1 MGNLVDTGLGWY
13 ADENWLSNQAVNIG
27 TLVKP
32 MAANVNAAGEYL
44 ASVSFGG
51 SSFYKTNNGPAYLF
65 VSTTGH
71 LIVDGYSVNW
81 VLLGTSQ
88 EAVAVSGAGT
98 VQLTIYGET
107 WYRTAQYWNWPLTG
121 YNQAAFANVI
131 PDGSYTGQQYYEMC
145 VDYIGGYPGSRLS
158 ANSEPGQSVDTGLG
172 WSANSDYLVYNGGMT
187 FATIAAGVWGT
198 RTYTKRADGYAISVF
213 VNSGWKYIGPLTIST
228 KSEYVE
234 QMVNG
239 TSLSPATGTVTY
251 LNRTWYYNSG
261 WWMPSGDVEEV
272 TNVNILPYNVG
283 QPSDIDID
291 AIVLAVLA
299 AADVVVDAPIV
310 GTTEYDKST
319 GGYSVTCFCKW
330 ITSYGGDIYFSP
342 VLISSQPN
350 NTLYT
355 RGGSTPSVNV
365 TEHEYGG
372 ITFYMRKAPLDIL
385 DGSETISANYPIV
398 DLSGVAQTNGTIFT
412 AIAYQSSLGV
422 GYIPGDEDPYAPG
435 GTSGP
440 GGGTDTD
447 FDITGDTILDS
458 PLPTFSFANSGFARI
473 YNPNLSQLQK
483 LANYLWTDTTFLQTI
498 VNHAK
503 QLLEDPIESIIT
515 LNRLP
520 ISVPNGTD
528 EVVKV
533 LYIPTN
539 TSMPPVTNQFVD
551 VDCGTLQIKH
561 EYDSALDYNPYTDI
575 SLVLPFIGVVQL
587 DPDEVMDKT
596 LSLTYRVDV
605 VSGMCVAKVAVDGCV
620 LYQYSG
626 NCAISMPFNSADF
639 SNYISAMVTAAKSI
653 TGVAAAGAAGAMA
666 AAAEG
671 TEAVKAI
678 VAKATSGE
686 PESTGP
692 SLPAPS
698 NKSTNVFKET
708 FGKGGVGEG
717 TLKAA
722 KKGVANTVGAV
733 VSSKRTI
740 EHAGHFSGNSGFLG
754 VRRPYAII
762 KRPKMCNPKEYGR
775 FNGRPCMMYL
785 YLGNLSGYTEVQEI
799 HLTGILTT
807 NDELIEI
814 ENLLKSG
821 VIL

>member
-1 MGNLVDTGLGWY
+1 MSIAYKGFNIWL
-13 ADENWLSNQAVNIG
+13 AD
-27 TLVKP
+27 P
-32 MAANVNAAGEYL
+32 
-44 ASVSFGG
+44 
-51 SSFYKTNNGPAYLF
+51 
-65 VSTTGH
+65 TTGVERDYIGRFELAVIPLTSH
-71 LIVDGYSVNW
+71 FSFNNK
-81 VLLGTSQ
+81 TSQ
-88 EAVAVSGAGT
+88 EAISLIDSHMDGGSSDRNIT
-98 VQLTIYGET
+98 
-107 WYRTAQYWNWPLTG
+107 TG
-121 YNQAAFANVI
+121 FSWHDA
-131 PDGSYTGQQYYEMC
+131 S
-145 VDYIGGYPGSRLS
+145 S
-158 ANSEPGQSVDTGLG
+158 
-172 WSANSDYLVYNGGMT
+172 SDYSQAFGEVYPAVLQQDISSIISSMPDSKLKLVAQNG
-187 FATIAAGVWGT
+187 
-198 RTYTKRADGYAISVF
+198 YYAISQSSSVYF
-213 VNSGWKYIGPLTIST
+213 SVLMTLGLELYDDEGTFMGRIDSLLTGSNPYSFVWVGYVGDLNNSRVYTFRAYGSTSNPRFNLVNSTINVS
-228 KSEYVE
+228 SY
-234 QMVNG
+234 
-239 TSLSPATGTVTY
+239 
-251 LNRTWYYNSG
+251 
-261 WWMPSGDVEEV
+261 PSIIEWF
-272 TNVNILPYNVG
+272 NAVG
-283 QPSDIDID
+283 
-291 AIVLAVLA
+291 
-299 AADVVVDAPIV
+299 PIV
-310 GTTEYDKST
+310 PPP
-319 GGYSVTCFCKW
+319 
-330 ITSYGGDIYFSP
+330 P
-342 VLISSQPN
+342 V
-350 NTLYT
+350 
-355 RGGSTPSVNV
+355 
-365 TEHEYGG
+365 
-372 ITFYMRKAPLDIL
+372 
-385 DGSETISANYPIV
+385 
-398 DLSGVAQTNGTIFT
+398 
-412 AIAYQSSLGV
+412 
-422 GYIPGDEDPYAPG
+422 DPYEEG

-473 YNPNLSQLQK
+473 YNPNLSQLQR
-483 LANYLWTDTTFLQTI
+483 LANYLWTDTNFLQTI

-520 ISVPNGTD
+520 ISVPNGEA

-605 VSGMCVAKVAVDGCV
+605 VSGMCVAKVAVDSCV

-653 TGVAAAGAAGAMA
+653 TGVVAAGAAGAMT

-708 FGKGGVGEG
+708 FGRGGVGEG

-762 KRPKMCNPKEYGR
+762 KRPKMCNPEEYGR

-785 YLGNLSGYTEVQEI
+785 HLENLSGYTEVQEI
-799 HLTGILTT
+799 HLTGILAT

-821 VIL
+821 VIM

>member
-1 MGNLVDTGLGWY
+1 MADVDTGLGWY
-13 ADENWLSNQAVNIG
+13 ADGSWLTNQAVNIG
-27 TLVKP
+27 TLEKP
-32 MAANVNAAGEYL
+32 ITGKQVPNSAL
-44 ASVSFGG
+44 RG
-51 SSFYKTNNGPAYLF
+51 S
-65 VSTTGH
+65 
-71 LIVDGYSVNW
+71 I
-81 VLLGTSQ
+81 
-88 EAVAVSGAGT
+88 
-98 VQLTIYGET
+98 I
-107 WYRTAQYWNWPLTG
+107 
-121 YNQAAFANVI
+121 
-131 PDGSYTGQQYYEMC
+131 
-145 VDYIGGYPGSRLS
+145 
-158 ANSEPGQSVDTGLG
+158 DTGLG
-172 WSANSDYLVYNGGMT
+172 WSADSDYLVYNGRMT
-187 FATIAAGVWGT
+187 LATITSYYGVLN
-198 RTYTKRADGYAISVF
+198 TYTKRETGYAVSVF
-213 VNSGWKYIGPLTIST
+213 VENGWDYVGPLTIST
-228 KSEYVE
+228 NYEYAY
-234 QMVNG
+234 QARG
-239 TSLSPATGTVTY
+239 STYLPLTGTVSY
-251 LNRTWYYNSG
+251 LGTTWYYCADG
-261 WWMPSGDVEEV
+261 WFPRGEPRAYTHPS
-272 TNVNILPYNVG
+272 IPAY
-283 QPSDIDID
+283 D
-291 AIVLAVLA
+291 AGSPADMSTLVLNVLATAGVIA
-299 AADVVVDAPIV
+299 TPTFETI
-310 GTTEYDKST
+310 EYDKST
-319 GGYSVTCFCKW
+319 AGYSVTCLCKW
-330 ITSYGGDIYFSP
+330 ITSYGGDVYFSP
-342 VLISSQPN
+342 ILISSQPN

-355 RGGSTPSVNV
+355 RNSTAPSVNN
-365 TEHEYGG
+365 TEHSYQGMM
-372 ITFYMRKAPLDIL
+372 FYMRKAPLDVL
-385 DGSETISANYPIV
+385 DGTETITSNYPVV
-398 DLSGVAQTNGTIFT
+398 DLSGVAQTNDTIFA
-412 AIAYQSSLGV
+412 AIAYQSGLTV
-422 GYIPGDEDPYAPG
+422 GYLPAGEDPYAGG

-473 YNPNLSQLQK
+473 YNPDLSQLQR

-520 ISVPNGTD
+520 ISVPNGEA

-762 KRPKMCNPKEYGR
+762 KRPKMCNPEEYGR

-799 HLTGILTT
+799 HLTGILAT

-821 VIL
+821 VIM

>member
-1 MGNLVDTGLGWY
+1 MADVDTGLGWY
-13 ADENWLSNQAVNIG
+13 ADSAFLKDQTGLIG
-27 TLVKP
+27 TIASGGGLP
-32 MAANVNAAGEYL
+32 SGYTIINGIYCDGNESDLIDTGIL
-44 ASVSFGG
+44 ASDIVAFEIVSLFRGTPSREAWLAG
-51 SSFYKTNNGPAYLF
+51 AWSSFY
-65 VSTTGH
+65 
-71 LIVDGYSVNW
+71 
-81 VLLGTSQ
+81 
-88 EAVAVSGAGT
+88 
-98 VQLTIYGET
+98 
-107 WYRTAQYWNWPLTG
+107 
-121 YNQAAFANVI
+121 
-131 PDGSYTGQQYYEMC
+131 
-145 VDYIGGYPGSRLS
+145 GGYGPGFYSDRRQIVWFPGSRYHLPTTDNTWLDITGDCVS
-158 ANSEPGQSVDTGLG
+158 GVYKCNGVTLVGYEPARGNAPFSFYLFGGNWSGRYMVTDPLMVLAYAKIVSNDAAYTYVSVERD
-172 WSANSDYLVYNGGMT
+172 
-187 FATIAAGVWGT
+187 
-198 RTYTKRADGYAISVF
+198 ADGAVGMYEV
-213 VNSGWKYIGPLTIST
+213 T
-228 KSEYVE
+228 
-234 QMVNG
+234 
-239 TSLSPATGTVTY
+239 TGTFYIRGYKYTGAGG
-251 LNRTWYYNSG
+251 T
-261 WWMPSGDVEEV
+261 
-272 TNVNILPYNVG
+272 
-283 QPSDIDID
+283 
-291 AIVLAVLA
+291 
-299 AADVVVDAPIV
+299 APIPSITPSV
-310 GTTEYDKST
+310 NAEFNKST
-319 GGYSVTCFCKW
+319 DGYSVTCMCKW
-330 ITSYGGDIYFSP
+330 RTSYGGDVYCSP

-350 NTLYT
+350 NTSYT
-355 RGGSTPSVNV
+355 RNGSTPSVNT
-365 TEHEYGG
+365 TEHQYQGM
-372 ITFYMRKAPLDIL
+372 TFYMRKAPLDVL
-385 DGSETISANYPIV
+385 TDAKTITSGYPVV
-398 DLSGVAQTNGTIFT
+398 DLSGVAQTNDTIFA
-412 AIAYQSSLGV
+412 AIAYQSGLTV
-422 GYIPGDEDPYAPG
+422 GYVPQEVDPYAGG

-458 PLPTFSFANSGFARI
+458 PLPTFSFASSGFARI

-520 ISVPNGTD
+520 ISVPNGEA

-551 VDCGTLQIKH
+551 VDCGILQIKH

-671 TEAVKAI
+671 TDAVKAI

-708 FGKGGVGEG
+708 FGKGGVGEA

-762 KRPKMCNPKEYGR
+762 KRPKMCNPEEYGR

-785 YLGNLSGYTEVQEI
+785 HLGNLSGYTEVQEI
-799 HLTGILTT
+799 HLTGILAT

-821 VIL
+821 VIM

>member
-1 MGNLVDTGLGWY
+1 MGSFVDTGLGWY
-13 ADENWLSNQAVNIG
+13 LDEDYLRTLGSVTIG
-27 TLVKP
+27 TI
-32 MAANVNAAGEYL
+32 
-44 ASVSFGG
+44 ASGGG
-51 SSFYKTNNGPAYLF
+51 SWGVSPNGTLWIAD
-65 VSTTGH
+65 TTGQGADPDFPDAIY
-71 LIVDGYSVNW
+71 LGY
-81 VLLGTSQ
+81 
-88 EAVAVSGAGT
+88 
-98 VQLTIYGET
+98 
-107 WYRTAQYWNWPLTG
+107 
-121 YNQAAFANVI
+121 
-131 PDGSYTGQQYYEMC
+131 
-145 VDYIGGYPGSRLS
+145 
-158 ANSEPGQSVDTGLG
+158 
-172 WSANSDYLVYNGGMT
+172 
-187 FATIAAGVWGT
+187 
-198 RTYTKRADGYAISVF
+198 
-213 VNSGWKYIGPLTIST
+213 
-228 KSEYVE
+228 YVE
-234 QMVNG
+234 SNSSITHCRVKNV
-239 TSLSPATGTVTY
+239 TGIPILIALEADRQYRQVMAMAPTQY
-251 LNRTWYYNSG
+251 KADLFN
-261 WWMPSGDVEEV
+261 
-272 TNVNILPYNVG
+272 TN
-283 QPSDIDID
+283 
-291 AIVLAVLA
+291 
-299 AADVVVDAPIV
+299 DVVVYNNNSMARL
-310 GTTEYDKST
+310 
-319 GGYSVTCFCKW
+319 GYSGDLFGTYSGYTW
-330 ITSYGGDIYFSP
+330 LGNAGEEGRTTHSQYTSY
-342 VLISSQPN
+342 L
-350 NTLYT
+350 NTREANAQAMAAEYMVT
-355 RGGSTPSVNV
+355 DFGGGSTHTITKVQGGAGAFSIVSYPHDGDVVHVGVGISSIPIPNSAATVAVDGTNGSHNTFNREGMQFTMFYTEQLTGELTSNV
-365 TEHEYGG
+365 
-372 ITFYMRKAPLDIL
+372 
-385 DGSETISANYPIV
+385 PIV
-398 DLSGVAQTNGTIFT
+398 TLDTDISGLPGVYEPRLFLAVADAAQIH
-412 AIAYQSSLGV
+412 V
-422 GYIPGDEDPYAPG
+422 GYAPAAEDPYAPG

-447 FDITGDTILDS
+447 FDITGDTIIDS

-473 YNPNLSQLQK
+473 YNPDLSQLQR
-483 LANYLWTDTTFLQTI
+483 LANYLWTDTNFLQTI

-520 ISVPNGTD
+520 ISVPNGTA

-533 LYIPTN
+533 LFIPTN

-551 VDCGTLQIKH
+551 VDCGTVQIKH

-653 TGVAAAGAAGAMA
+653 AGVAAAGATGAMA

-671 TEAVKAI
+671 TGAVKAA
-678 VAKATSGE
+678 VSGAVSGGL
-686 PESTGP
+686 ESAGP
-692 SLPAPS
+692 SLS
-698 NKSTNVFKET
+698 NSSNSTNMFKET
-708 FGKGGVGEG
+708 FGKGGIGEG

-762 KRPKMCNPKEYGR
+762 KRPKMCNPDEYGR

-799 HLTGILTT
+799 HLTGIMAT

-814 ENLLKSG
+814 EHLLKSG

>member
-13 ADENWLSNQAVNIG
+13 ADEDWLLNQSAQIGALSKQVTNPAVR
-27 TLVKP
+27 
-32 MAANVNAAGEYL
+32 
-44 ASVSFGG
+44 G
-51 SSFYKTNNGPAYLF
+51 SIIN
-65 VSTTGH
+65 
-71 LIVDGYSVNW
+71 
-81 VLLGTSQ
+81 
-88 EAVAVSGAGT
+88 
-98 VQLTIYGET
+98 
-107 WYRTAQYWNWPLTG
+107 
-121 YNQAAFANVI
+121 
-131 PDGSYTGQQYYEMC
+131 
-145 VDYIGGYPGSRLS
+145 
-158 ANSEPGQSVDTGLG
+158 TGLG
-172 WSANSDYLVYNGGMT
+172 WSADSDYLVDTAGFLMGT
-187 FATIAAGVWGT
+187 ALGSAAG
-198 RTYTKRADGYAISVF
+198 RTFVKANSGYAVAAF
-213 VNSGWKYIGPLTIST
+213 VDRDYSFMGVMTIST
-228 KSEYVE
+228 NSDYVA
-234 QMVNG
+234 QLVNG
-239 TSLSPATGTVTY
+239 GQAPYSESFTY
-251 LNRTWYYNSG
+251 LDKTWYYNSRQWLSRYEFVG
-261 WWMPSGDVEEV
+261 TQDVHVPLISGSGASN
-272 TNVNILPYNVG
+272 NVALAKKILN
-283 QPSDIDID
+283 
-291 AIVLAVLA
+291 A
-299 AADVVVDAPIV
+299 AGVADAPVVETI
-310 GTTEYDKST
+310 EYDKSAA
-319 GGYSVTCFCKW
+319 GYSVTCFCKW
-330 ITSYGGDIYFSP
+330 ITSYGGDTYFSP

-355 RGGSTPSVNV
+355 RDGSTPSVNV
-365 TEHEYGG
+365 TEHQYRGM
-372 ITFYMRKAPLDIL
+372 TFYMRKAPLDTL
-385 DGSETISANYPIV
+385 DGSETITTSYPIV
-398 DLSGVAQTNGTIFT
+398 DLSGVAQTNDTIFA

-422 GYIPGDEDPYAPG
+422 GYIPGDEDPYAGG

-473 YNPNLSQLQK
+473 YNPNLSQLQS
-483 LANYLWTDTTFLQTI
+483 LANYLWTDTNFLQTI

-520 ISVPNGTD
+520 ISVPNGTA

-533 LYIPTN
+533 LFIPTN
-539 TSMPPVTNQFVD
+539 TSMPPVINQFVD

-596 LSLTYRVDV
+596 LLLTYRVDV

-762 KRPKMCNPKEYGR
+762 KRPKMCNPEEYGR

-785 YLGNLSGYTEVQEI
+785 HLGNLSGYTEVQEI
-799 HLTGILTT
+799 HLTGILAT

-821 VIL
+821 VIM

>member
-1 MGNLVDTGLGWY
+1 MSYTDSGLGWY
-13 ADENWLSNQAVNIG
+13 ANSEWMANEQGEIAELGIGVGPSNGFVKLNTRAPNSPILSSDTYLGTWNTHGLYATTADYDVYVFYVSRGSGYPGVCFACVGNIPEVHFG
-27 TLVKP
+27 YPDGYIGQTWGQVAFNSSYQP
-32 MAANVNAAGEYL
+32 PGSQIVYYNYGYAGDGPSNLPVEYL
-44 ASVSFGG
+44 WPTLEEGLDTLLGIGDTITYNKSA
-51 SSFYKTNNGPAYLF
+51 A
-65 VSTTGH
+65 
-71 LIVDGYSVNW
+71 GYSV
-81 VLLGTSQ
+81 V
-88 EAVAVSGAGT
+88 
-98 VQLTIYGET
+98 
-107 WYRTAQYWNWPLTG
+107 
-121 YNQAAFANVI
+121 
-131 PDGSYTGQQYYEMC
+131 C
-145 VDYIGGYPGSRLS
+145 
-158 ANSEPGQSVDTGLG
+158 
-172 WSANSDYLVYNGGMT
+172 
-187 FATIAAGVWGT
+187 
-198 RTYTKRADGYAISVF
+198 
-213 VNSGWKYIGPLTIST
+213 
-228 KSEYVE
+228 
-234 QMVNG
+234 
-239 TSLSPATGTVTY
+239 
-251 LNRTWYYNSG
+251 
-261 WWMPSGDVEEV
+261 
-272 TNVNILPYNVG
+272 
-283 QPSDIDID
+283 
-291 AIVLAVLA
+291 
-299 AADVVVDAPIV
+299 
-310 GTTEYDKST
+310 
-319 GGYSVTCFCKW
+319 CCKW
-330 ITSYGGDIYFSP
+330 ITSYGGDVYFSP
-342 VLISSQPN
+342 VLISSQQN

-355 RGGSTPSVNV
+355 RNGSTPSVNI
-365 TEHEYGG
+365 TEHQHQGM
-372 ITFYMRKAPLDIL
+372 TFYMRKAPLDIL
-385 DGSETISANYPIV
+385 DGTEIITSDYPVV
-398 DLSGVAQTNGTIFT
+398 DLSGVAQTNNTIFA

-422 GYIPGDEDPYAPG
+422 GYIPGDEDPYADG

-473 YNPNLSQLQK
+473 YNPDLSQLQR
-483 LANYLWTDTTFLQTI
+483 LANYLWTDTNFLQTI

-520 ISVPNGTD
+520 ISVPNGTA

-533 LYIPTN
+533 LFIPTN

-551 VDCGTLQIKH
+551 VNCGTVQIKH

-653 TGVAAAGAAGAMA
+653 AGVAAAGAAGAMA

-671 TEAVKAI
+671 TGAVKAA
-678 VAKATSGE
+678 VSGAVSGG

-692 SLPAPS
+692 SLS
-698 NKSTNVFKET
+698 NSSNSTNMFKET
-708 FGKGGVGEG
+708 FGKGGIGEG

-762 KRPKMCNPKEYGR
+762 KRPKMCNPDEYGR

-799 HLTGILTT
+799 HLTGIMAT

>member
-1 MGNLVDTGLGWY
+1 METGLGWG
-13 ADENWLSNQAVNIG
+13 ADDNWLEDTAQTVIG
-27 TLVKP
+27 TLSVSSGGSGCPEAYDGFVIGYYGISPVTVTQVSGTAPVYCGSFKVGGNAWTP
-32 MAANVNAAGEYL
+32 LLFSTQPFTFTQTGGNGIGDWGLVSGWYAKEIYGNSGEYFANVPVYITDTSDNLHENAI
-44 ASVSFGG
+44 
-51 SSFYKTNNGPAYLF
+51 AYLTTYGGDMCPEAYVGIIIGHSGGQDF
-65 VSTTGH
+65 VVTGLINSEPVYCGSFWVYNEAWTPLLFSRAPFTFTQSGGNGIGDWGLVDGWYAKEIYGLAGPDPSYVAVYRQIGSTNLH
-71 LIVDGYSVNW
+71 SNAVAYLSNLIPGQTTTVDFVKSTSGYSV
-81 VLLGTSQ
+81 VC
-88 EAVAVSGAGT
+88 
-98 VQLTIYGET
+98 
-107 WYRTAQYWNWPLTG
+107 
-121 YNQAAFANVI
+121 
-131 PDGSYTGQQYYEMC
+131 M
-145 VDYIGGYPGSRLS
+145 
-158 ANSEPGQSVDTGLG
+158 
-172 WSANSDYLVYNGGMT
+172 
-187 FATIAAGVWGT
+187 
-198 RTYTKRADGYAISVF
+198 
-213 VNSGWKYIGPLTIST
+213 
-228 KSEYVE
+228 
-234 QMVNG
+234 
-239 TSLSPATGTVTY
+239 
-251 LNRTWYYNSG
+251 
-261 WWMPSGDVEEV
+261 
-272 TNVNILPYNVG
+272 
-283 QPSDIDID
+283 
-291 AIVLAVLA
+291 
-299 AADVVVDAPIV
+299 
-310 GTTEYDKST
+310 
-319 GGYSVTCFCKW
+319 CKW
-330 ITSYGGDIYFSP
+330 ITSYGGDVYCSP
-342 VLISSQPN
+342 ILISSQPN

-355 RGGSTPSVNV
+355 RDGSSPSVNN
-365 TEHEYGG
+365 TEHQYQGMA
-372 ITFYMRKAPLDIL
+372 FYMRKAPLDIL
-385 DGSETISANYPIV
+385 DGTETIASDYPIV
-398 DLSGVAQTNGTIFT
+398 DLSGVAQTNDTIFT
-412 AIAYQSSLGV
+412 AIAYQSGLYV
-422 GYIPGDEDPYAPG
+422 GYEPGEEDPYAPG

-473 YNPNLSQLQK
+473 YNPDLTQLQT
-483 LANYLWTDTTFLQTI
+483 LANYLWTDTNFLQTI

-520 ISVPNGTD
+520 ISVPNGTA

-653 TGVAAAGAAGAMA
+653 AGVAAAGAAGTVA

-671 TEAVKAI
+671 TESVKAI

-686 PESTGP
+686 PETELP
-692 SLPAPS
+692 SLSS
-698 NKSTNVFKET
+698 NKSTNVIKET
-708 FGKGGVGEG
+708 FGKGGIGEG

-722 KKGVANTVGAV
+722 KKGVANTVSAV

-762 KRPKMCNPKEYGR
+762 KRPRMCNPDEYGK

-799 HLTGILTT
+799 HLTGILAT
-807 NDELIEI
+807 NDELVEI

-821 VIL
+821 VIM

>member
-1 MGNLVDTGLGWY
+1 MGSLVDTGLGWY
-13 ADENWLSNQAVNIG
+13 ADENWLANQSGPISTLTKPVSSARLRG
-27 TLVKP
+27 T
-32 MAANVNAAGEYL
+32 M
-44 ASVSFGG
+44 
-51 SSFYKTNNGPAYLF
+51 
-65 VSTTGH
+65 
-71 LIVDGYSVNW
+71 I
-81 VLLGTSQ
+81 
-88 EAVAVSGAGT
+88 
-98 VQLTIYGET
+98 
-107 WYRTAQYWNWPLTG
+107 
-121 YNQAAFANVI
+121 
-131 PDGSYTGQQYYEMC
+131 
-145 VDYIGGYPGSRLS
+145 
-158 ANSEPGQSVDTGLG
+158 DTGLG
-172 WSANSDYLVYNGGMT
+172 WAADSDYLISTASMT
-187 FATIAAGVWGT
+187 LARIATEYYGA
-198 RTYTKRADGYAISVF
+198 RTYKKFANGYAIAVC
-213 VNSGWKYIGPLTIST
+213 VNNGYEMYGPLLIST
-228 KSEYVE
+228 VSEYV
-234 QMVNG
+234 
-239 TSLSPATGTVTY
+239 TYLSDSTPITATGTVSFMDK
-251 LNRTWYYNSG
+251 TWYYASG
-261 WWMPSGDVEEV
+261 YWLPGWNV
-272 TNVNILPYNVG
+272 TSITNLNILPYDAELPADIQTMVQNVL
-283 QPSDIDID
+283 
-291 AIVLAVLA
+291 VA
-299 AADVVVDAPIV
+299 AGV
-310 GTTEYDKST
+310 GLPEETHNYSKST
-319 GGYSVTCFCKW
+319 NGYAVVCNCKW
-330 ITSYGGDIYFSP
+330 IISYGGDVYFSP
-342 VLISSQPN
+342 VLISSQQN

-355 RGGSTPSVNV
+355 RDGSTPSVNV
-365 TEHEYGG
+365 TEHQYRGM
-372 ITFYMRKAPLDIL
+372 TFYMRKAPLDTI
-385 DGSETISANYPIV
+385 DGSETITSDYPTV
-398 DLSGVAQTNGTIFT
+398 DLSGVAQTNDTIFS

-422 GYIPGDEDPYAPG
+422 GYIPGAEDPYAPG

-473 YNPNLSQLQK
+473 YNPDLSQLQK

-498 VNHAK
+498 INHAK

-520 ISVPNGTD
+520 ISVPNGTA

-653 TGVAAAGAAGAMA
+653 AGVAAAGAAGAMA

-692 SLPAPS
+692 SLPKPS
-698 NKSTNVFKET
+698 SKSTNVIKET
-708 FGKGGVGEG
+708 FGKGGIGES

-722 KKGVANTVGAV
+722 KRGVANTVSAV

-762 KRPKMCNPKEYGR
+762 KRPRMCNPEEYGK

-785 YLGNLSGYTEVQEI
+785 YLGNLTGYTEVQEI
-799 HLTGILTT
+799 HLTGILAT

-821 VIL
+821 VIM

>member
-1 MGNLVDTGLGWY
+1 MADVDTGLGWY
-13 ADENWLSNQAVNIG
+13 ADQDWLSAVAGAIG
-27 TLVKP
+27 SIST
-32 MAANVNAAGEYL
+32 AGEQAYYVITYSAPIIL
-44 ASVSFGG
+44 ATKSGTPYTLTVNNNQDTVYFGVQYYSGPTGMNIRVCCLSVSAFSADVTSWGTAQAQQNYGG
-51 SSFYKTNNGPAYLF
+51 SGDYYCTLQRITLSSGSWGYLYP
-65 VSTTGH
+65 
-71 LIVDGYSVNW
+71 DK
-81 VLLGTSQ
+81 VLPGETAE
-88 EAVAVSGAGT
+88 EAVTNMLSGLSIATETSYAKAGT
-98 VQLTIYGET
+98 
-107 WYRTAQYWNWPLTG
+107 
-121 YNQAAFANVI
+121 
-131 PDGSYTGQQYYEMC
+131 
-145 VDYIGGYPGSRLS
+145 
-158 ANSEPGQSVDTGLG
+158 
-172 WSANSDYLVYNGGMT
+172 
-187 FATIAAGVWGT
+187 
-198 RTYTKRADGYAISVF
+198 
-213 VNSGWKYIGPLTIST
+213 
-228 KSEYVE
+228 
-234 QMVNG
+234 
-239 TSLSPATGTVTY
+239 
-251 LNRTWYYNSG
+251 
-261 WWMPSGDVEEV
+261 
-272 TNVNILPYNVG
+272 
-283 QPSDIDID
+283 
-291 AIVLAVLA
+291 
-299 AADVVVDAPIV
+299 
-310 GTTEYDKST
+310 
-319 GGYSVTCFCKW
+319 GYSVTCICKW
-330 ITSYGGDIYFSP
+330 RTDYSGPVYVSP
-342 VLISSQPN
+342 VLISSEPN

-355 RGGSTPSVNV
+355 RNSATPSINN
-365 TEHEYGG
+365 TEHQYQGK
-372 ITFYMRKAPLDIL
+372 TFYMRKAPLDTFT
-385 DGSETISANYPIV
+385 DGAEITATFPVV
-398 DLSGVAQTNGTIFT
+398 DLSGVAQTNDTIFA
-412 AIAYQSSLGV
+412 AIAYQSGLTV
-422 GYIPGDEDPYAPG
+422 GYIPSDKDPYAPG
-435 GTSGP
+435 GNSGP

-458 PLPTFSFANSGFARI
+458 PLPTFSFADSGFARI
-473 YNPNLSQLQK
+473 YNPDLSQLQR

-520 ISVPNGTD
+520 IAVPNGEA

-653 TGVAAAGAAGAMA
+653 AGVAAAGAAGAMA

-671 TEAVKAI
+671 TNAVKAI

-686 PESTGP
+686 PESKGP
-692 SLPAPS
+692 SLPKPS
-698 NKSTNVFKET
+698 NKSTNVIKET
-708 FGKGGVGEG
+708 FGEGGLGEG

-722 KKGVANTVGAV
+722 KKGVANTVSAV

-762 KRPKMCNPKEYGR
+762 KRPRMCNPNEYGR

-799 HLTGILTT
+799 HLTGIVAT

>member
-1 MGNLVDTGLGWY
+1 MSYIDTGLGWY
-13 ADENWLSNQAVNIG
+13 ADSAWLRDTPGTIG
-27 TLVKP
+27 VLTQSGGSH
-32 MAANVNAAGEYL
+32 AGEFFEL
-44 ASVSFGG
+44 PKTESAAVTLMQFPSPWGW
-51 SSFYKTNNGPAYLF
+51 YK
-65 VSTTGH
+65 
-71 LIVDGYSVNW
+71 
-81 VLLGTSQ
+81 
-88 EAVAVSGAGT
+88 
-98 VQLTIYGET
+98 
-107 WYRTAQYWNWPLTG
+107 YWAPL
-121 YNQAAFANVI
+121 
-131 PDGSYTGQQYYEMC
+131 S
-145 VDYIGGYPGSRLS
+145 
-158 ANSEPGQSVDTGLG
+158 
-172 WSANSDYLVYNGGMT
+172 
-187 FATIAAGVWGT
+187 
-198 RTYTKRADGYAISVF
+198 
-213 VNSGWKYIGPLTIST
+213 
-228 KSEYVE
+228 
-234 QMVNG
+234 
-239 TSLSPATGTVTY
+239 
-251 LNRTWYYNSG
+251 
-261 WWMPSGDVEEV
+261 PSGDPVFCALASRAGAFPGQLYISKSPTQFFYQDSQGNNDSVSV
-272 TNVNILPYNVG
+272 TTLRAGKGYYYSYGVAYNGPINFFSPPLHVFN
-283 QPSDIDID
+283 SENEMWT
-291 AIVLAVLA
+291 
-299 AADVVVDAPIV
+299 AADAFLG
-310 GTTEYDKST
+310 GTATQATFSKAGE
-319 GGYSVTCFCKW
+319 GFSVTCMCRW
-330 ITSYGGDIYFSP
+330 RTTYDGPVYVSP
-342 VLISSQPN
+342 VLISSVEN
-350 NTLYT
+350 YTTYT
-355 RGGSTPSVNV
+355 RNSATPGVGTTQHSFR
-365 TEHEYGG
+365 GQ
-372 ITFYMRKAPLDIL
+372 TFYMRKAPLDEYTA
-385 DGSETISANYPIV
+385 GSSIDSTYPVV
-398 DLSGVAQTNGTIFT
+398 DLSGVAQTNDTIFA
-412 AIAYQSSLGV
+412 AIAHQSSLGV
-422 GYIPGDEDPYAPG
+422 GYSPGEEDPYAGG

-473 YNPNLSQLQK
+473 YNPNLSQLQS

-520 ISVPNGTD
+520 ISVPNGTA

-533 LYIPTN
+533 LFIPTN

-551 VDCGTLQIKH
+551 VDCGTVQIKH

-605 VSGMCVAKVAVDGCV
+605 VSGMCVAKIAVDGCV

-653 TGVAAAGAAGAMA
+653 TGVVAAGAAGAMA

-671 TEAVKAI
+671 TGAVKAA
-678 VAKATSGE
+678 VSAAVSGG

-692 SLPAPS
+692 SLS
-698 NKSTNVFKET
+698 NSSNSTNMFKET
-708 FGKGGVGEG
+708 FGKGGIGEG

-762 KRPKMCNPKEYGR
+762 KRPKMCNPDEYGR

-785 YLGNLSGYTEVQEI
+785 YLGSLSGYTEVQEI
-799 HLTGILTT
+799 HLTGILAT

>member
-1 MGNLVDTGLGWY
+1 MGSLVDTGLGWY
-13 ADENWLSNQAVNIG
+13 LDEDYLL
-27 TLVKP
+27 TLG
-32 MAANVNAAGEYL
+32 NVTL
-44 ASVSFGG
+44 ASVTSGG
-51 SSFYKTNNGPAYLF
+51 GPSQYDLPLYTGAYSSFTKDYGLKTYWSSSWTYYTAKHTDVP
-65 VSTTGH
+65 
-71 LIVDGYSVNW
+71 
-81 VLLGTSQ
+81 VLWCYAWDSQ
-88 EAVAVSGAGT
+88 KAH
-98 VQLTIYGET
+98 
-107 WYRTAQYWNWPLTG
+107 
-121 YNQAAFANVI
+121 
-131 PDGSYTGQQYYEMC
+131 
-145 VDYIGGYPGSRLS
+145 
-158 ANSEPGQSVDTGLG
+158 GLR
-172 WSANSDYLVYNGGMT
+172 AIMSDYLATIYEATYDNGGS
-187 FATIAAGVWGT
+187 FAGRSSITLYSSSQGSGVEAPYFNMEWIYG
-198 RTYTKRADGYAISVF
+198 YRADPNHVIE
-213 VNSGWKYIGPLTIST
+213 T
-228 KSEYVE
+228 
-234 QMVNG
+234 
-239 TSLSPATGTVTY
+239 
-251 LNRTWYYNSG
+251 
-261 WWMPSGDVEEV
+261 
-272 TNVNILPYNVG
+272 PY
-283 QPSDIDID
+283 DDAIDILNYVYRNYY
-291 AIVLAVLA
+291 A
-299 AADVVVDAPIV
+299 
-310 GTTEYDKST
+310 G
-319 GGYSVTCFCKW
+319 
-330 ITSYGGDIYFSP
+330 
-342 VLISSQPN
+342 
-350 NTLYT
+350 
-355 RGGSTPSVNV
+355 GGSTTSTLTKPQ
-365 TEHEYGG
+365 GG
-372 ITFYMRKAPLDIL
+372 AGAFAIVSYPH
-385 DGSETISANYPIV
+385 DGETVYV
-398 DLSGVAQTNGTIFT
+398 
-412 AIAYQSSLGV
+412 GV
-422 GYIPGDEDPYAPG
+422 GISSIGIPNSAATVAVDGVNGSYNTFNREGVQFTMFYTERLTGELTANVPVVALDTDISGLPGVYEPRLFLAVADAARVHVGFVPADGDPYAGG
-435 GTSGP
+435 GTSEP

-473 YNPNLSQLQK
+473 YNPNLSQLQS
-483 LANYLWTDTTFLQTI
+483 LANYLWTDTNFLQTI

-520 ISVPNGTD
+520 ISVPNGTA

-533 LYIPTN
+533 LFIPTN

-671 TEAVKAI
+671 TGAVKAA
-678 VAKATSGE
+678 VSGAVSSG

-692 SLPAPS
+692 SLS
-698 NKSTNVFKET
+698 NSSNSTNIFKET
-708 FGKGGVGEG
+708 FGKGGIGEG

-762 KRPKMCNPKEYGR
+762 KRPKMCNPDEYGR

-799 HLTGILTT
+799 HLTGILAT
-807 NDELIEI
+807 NDELVEI

>member
-1 MGNLVDTGLGWY
+1 MGSLVDTGLGWY
-13 ADENWLSNQAVNIG
+13 LDEDYLRTSAGASLATVQTGSSGYPAPSEDQPYGGAFRNIPTQSPGFTIAYEPSPGRWFSCWQITNIG
-27 TLVKP
+27 SAKVWVGIRP
-32 MAANVNAAGEYL
+32 SGWIRACSNV
-44 ASVSFGG
+44 FGTRVMFRYG
-51 SSFYKTNNGPAYLF
+51 
-65 VSTTGH
+65 
-71 LIVDGYSVNW
+71 DQ
-81 VLLGTSQ
+81 TSWS
-88 EAVAVSGAGT
+88 EC
-98 VQLTIYGET
+98 
-107 WYRTAQYWNWPLTG
+107 
-121 YNQAAFANVI
+121 
-131 PDGSYTGQQYYEMC
+131 SYVPQ
-145 VDYIGGYPGSRLS
+145 GGY
-158 ANSEPGQSVDTGLG
+158 
-172 WSANSDYLVYNGGMT
+172 YFGGMT
-187 FATIAAGVWGT
+187 CENPQN
-198 RTYTKRADGYAISVF
+198 
-213 VNSGWKYIGPLTIST
+213 VNPDFFIVDDANLVAKANSS
-228 KSEYVE
+228 
-234 QMVNG
+234 
-239 TSLSPATGTVTY
+239 GTVTKNVTKVQGGAGAFAVVSY
-251 LNRTWYYNSG
+251 PHDGNTVYVGVGISSIGIPNSAATVAVDGVHGSYNTFNREGMQFTMFYTEQLTGTLASNVPVVTLDTDISG
-261 WWMPSGDVEEV
+261 
-272 TNVNILPYNVG
+272 LPGVYE
-283 QPSDIDID
+283 PR
-291 AIVLAVLA
+291 LFLA
-299 AADVVVDAPIV
+299 AADA
-310 GTTEYDKST
+310 
-319 GGYSVTCFCKW
+319 
-330 ITSYGGDIYFSP
+330 
-342 VLISSQPN
+342 
-350 NTLYT
+350 
-355 RGGSTPSVNV
+355 
-365 TEHEYGG
+365 
-372 ITFYMRKAPLDIL
+372 
-385 DGSETISANYPIV
+385 
-398 DLSGVAQTNGTIFT
+398 AQIH
-412 AIAYQSSLGV
+412 V
-422 GYIPGDEDPYAPG
+422 GYAPADEDPYAGG

-473 YNPNLSQLQK
+473 YNPNLSQLQS

-520 ISVPNGTD
+520 ISVPNGTA

-653 TGVAAAGAAGAMA
+653 AGVAAAGAAGAVA

-671 TEAVKAI
+671 TDAVKTA
-678 VAKATSGE
+678 VVKALSGE
-686 PESTGP
+686 SESAMP
-692 SLPAPS
+692 PLS
-698 NKSTNVFKET
+698 KSTNMFKET
-708 FGKGGVGEG
+708 FGKGGLGEG

-722 KKGVANTVGAV
+722 KRGVANTVSAV

-762 KRPKMCNPKEYGR
+762 KRPRMCNPEEYGK

-785 YLGNLSGYTEVQEI
+785 YLGNLTGYTEVQEI
-799 HLTGILTT
+799 HLTGILAT

-821 VIL
+821 VIM

>member
-1 MGNLVDTGLGWY
+1 MSYIDSGLGWY
-13 ADENWLSNQAVNIG
+13 ANSEW
-27 TLVKP
+27 
-32 MAANVNAAGEYL
+32 MAETQGLIAELGKR
-44 ASVSFGG
+44 GG
-51 SSFYKTNNGPAYLF
+51 SSTGFIQLNNREAVSPILTSDTYIGTWAGHDQYAMTTDYVVYAFYVARQSGYPALCF
-65 VSTTGH
+65 ACVGQSTTGH
-71 LIVDGYSVNW
+71 
-81 VLLGTSQ
+81 
-88 EAVAVSGAGT
+88 
-98 VQLTIYGET
+98 
-107 WYRTAQYWNWPLTG
+107 
-121 YNQAAFANVI
+121 F
-131 PDGSYTGQQYYEMC
+131 
-145 VDYIGGYPGSRLS
+145 GYP
-158 ANSEPGQSVDTGLG
+158 
-172 WSANSDYLVYNGGMT
+172 
-187 FATIAAGVWGT
+187 
-198 RTYTKRADGYAISVF
+198 DGYAYSWSSFSI
-213 VNSGWKYIGPLTIST
+213 NTPY
-228 KSEYVE
+228 
-234 QMVNG
+234 
-239 TSLSPATGTVTY
+239 SPAGV
-251 LNRTWYYNSG
+251 
-261 WWMPSGDVEEV
+261 
-272 TNVNILPYNVG
+272 PYNVYYKYI
-283 QPSDIDID
+283 SAIDGPTRLAID
-291 AIVLAVLA
+291 YVWPTLNAALDTLAGET
-299 AADVVVDAPIV
+299 IIK
-310 GTTEYDKST
+310 YNKSST
-319 GGYSVTCFCKW
+319 GYSIVCCCKW
-330 ITSYGGDIYFSP
+330 IASYGGDVYFSP

-355 RGGSTPSVNV
+355 RDSTTPSVSN
-365 TEHEYGG
+365 TEHQYQGM
-372 ITFYMRKAPLDIL
+372 TFYMRKAPLD
-385 DGSETISANYPIV
+385 TISEDDTIASAYPTV
-398 DLSGVAQTNGTIFT
+398 DLSGVAQTNDTIFA
-412 AIAYQSSLGV
+412 AIAYQSGLTV
-422 GYIPGDEDPYAPG
+422 GYIPADEDPYAPG
-435 GTSGP
+435 GTAGP

-473 YNPNLSQLQK
+473 YNPNLSQLQT

-520 ISVPNGTD
+520 ISVPNGEA

-653 TGVAAAGAAGAMA
+653 AGVAAAGVAGASA

-671 TEAVKAI
+671 TNAVKAI

-686 PESTGP
+686 PKSTGP
-692 SLPAPS
+692 SLPKPS
-698 NKSTNVFKET
+698 NKSTNVIKET
-708 FGKGGVGEG
+708 FGEGGLGEG

-722 KKGVANTVGAV
+722 KKGVANTVSAV

-762 KRPKMCNPKEYGR
+762 KRPRMCNPEEYGK

-785 YLGNLSGYTEVQEI
+785 YLGNLTGYTEVQEI
-799 HLTGILTT
+799 HLTGILAT

-821 VIL
+821 VIM

>member
-1 MGNLVDTGLGWY
+1 MAGVDTGLGWF
-13 ADENWLSNQAVNIG
+13 ADSAWLRDTQGLIG
-27 TLVKP
+27 TLDKTGGGSGSSEFYELPKDRGNRAVLMRFSRGWYSYWAPLNSYGDAVYCALCQLPGYPNPHQLYISKHSSTFYYFSP
-32 MAANVNAAGEYL
+32 NYSDQ
-44 ASVSFGG
+44 SVPVVSLRTGKDYYYSFG
-51 SSFYKTNNGPAYLF
+51 YTYEGPIEYRSPPLHLF
-65 VSTTGH
+65 
-71 LIVDGYSVNW
+71 
-81 VLLGTSQ
+81 
-88 EAVAVSGAGT
+88 
-98 VQLTIYGET
+98 
-107 WYRTAQYWNWPLTG
+107 
-121 YNQAAFANVI
+121 
-131 PDGSYTGQQYYEMC
+131 
-145 VDYIGGYPGSRLS
+145 
-158 ANSEPGQSVDTGLG
+158 NSEAEM
-172 WSANSDYLVYNGGMT
+172 W
-187 FATIAAGVWGT
+187 
-198 RTYTKRADGYAISVF
+198 
-213 VNSGWKYIGPLTIST
+213 
-228 KSEYVE
+228 E
-234 QMVNG
+234 
-239 TSLSPATGTVTY
+239 
-251 LNRTWYYNSG
+251 
-261 WWMPSGDVEEV
+261 
-272 TNVNILPYNVG
+272 
-283 QPSDIDID
+283 
-291 AIVLAVLA
+291 
-299 AADVVVDAPIV
+299 AADAFM
-310 GTTEYDKST
+310 GTTQHNYRKST
-319 GGYSVTCFCKW
+319 DGYSVTCMCRW

-342 VLISSQPN
+342 VLISSVEN
-350 NTLYT
+350 YTLFT
-355 RGGSTPSVNV
+355 RDNSTPSVSTTTHV
-365 TEHEYGG
+365 YQGT
-372 ITFYMRKAPLDIL
+372 TFYMRKAPFDIL
-385 DGSETISANYPIV
+385 VGSEQITSPVPII
-398 DLSGVAQTNGTIFT
+398 DLSGVAQTNDTIFS
-412 AIAYQSSLGV
+412 AIAFQSKLGV
-422 GYIPGDEDPYAPG
+422 GYAPGADDPYGPG
-435 GTSGP
+435 GTSRP

-473 YNPNLSQLQK
+473 YNPNLSQLQS
-483 LANYLWTDTTFLQTI
+483 LANYLWTDTNFLQTI

-520 ISVPNGTD
+520 ISVPNGTA

-533 LYIPTN
+533 LFIPTN

-575 SLVLPFIGVVQL
+575 SLVLPFIGVVQI

-653 TGVAAAGAAGAMA
+653 AGVAAAGAAGAVA

-671 TEAVKAI
+671 TGVVKAK
-678 VAKATSGE
+678 VAEAPSAE
-686 PESTGP
+686 PEPTGS
-692 SLPAPS
+692 SLPKS
-698 NKSTNVFKET
+698 TNKSTNIFKET
-708 FGKGGVGEG
+708 FGRGGIGEG

-722 KKGVANTVGAV
+722 KKGVANTVSAV

-762 KRPKMCNPKEYGR
+762 KRPKMCNPEEYGR

-785 YLGNLSGYTEVQEI
+785 HLGNLSGYTEVQEI
-799 HLTGILTT
+799 HLTGILAT